1 MNRREF
7 LAGSTVAGLAAA
19 LPAAGD
25 ACKPC
30 CSGMPKLTPPAKP
43 AQLNLC
49 LQWGLIPTKDDINA
63 KLDYLEQN
71 DFQAVEITSKL
82 EWLRDQGPKLVDALK
97 GRKLFLTTA
106 CGPSRFDYADKSK
119 NDAEVE
125 RFTPVLEILGQM
137 KSIGLIIE
145 QTLGVKPEIGAQ
157 RIGEVPGTHTAEF
170 LSEVDKL
177 TFTHEAFSRQGFA
190 EGAVVAALMT
200 EGLTGCHEFKDL
212 IL

>member
-7 LAGSTVAGLAAA
+7 LAGSAVASLAAA
-19 LPAAGD
+19 LLASGNT
-25 ACKPC
+25 CKSC
-30 CSGMPKLTPPAKP
+30 CGGMPKLTPPAKP

-49 LQWGLIPTKDDINA
+49 LQWWLIPTKDDINA
-63 KLDYLEQN
+63 KLDYLEAN

-125 RFTPVLEILGQM
+125 RFMPILEILGQM
-137 KSIGLIIE
+137 KSSFRP
-145 QTLGVKPEIGAQ
+145 TSAPRAASQ
-157 RIGEVPGTHTAEF
+157 RWA
-170 LSEVDKL
+170 
-177 TFTHEAFSRQGFA
+177 
-190 EGAVVAALMT
+190 
-200 EGLTGCHEFKDL
+200 
-212 IL
+212 